1 MNSDRAAPSAL
12 PALPSLPALT
22 AAPAA
27 RSPAAHSAATAVPAI
42 PASFF
47 GIAVGLLAM
56 GNAWRVATPLWHLPR
71 DIEHAVTW
79 SGIAVWFAVLAL
91 YAWKW
96 LHHGDEARAEMS
108 HPVQS
113 SFTALGPVASMLA
126 AMALLPWSRPVSLA
140 VFAVAVTAQLVLGLW
155 LYGRVWQGGRQPE
168 TVTPAI
174 YLPAVAQ
181 NFVAGTAAA
190 SFGWP
195 HLGMLFFGAGL
206 FSWLA
211 IESLILGRAALQ
223 PPMPEAQRPVLGI
236 QLAPAVV
243 GGVTYLSLN
252 GGVPDLFAQ
261 ILLGYGLYQALLLLR
276 LLPWIARQP
285 FAPSYW
291 AFSFGVAA
299 LPTLAMRLLAAGAG
313 GPLEWIAPASFA
325 AANLIVGLLVLKTLG
340 LLLRGRLLPAATPSR

>member
-1 MNSDRAAPSAL
+1 MTASPSDRAP
-12 PALPSLPALT
+12 
-22 AAPAA
+22 
-27 RSPAAHSAATAVPAI
+27 I

-47 GIAVGLLAM
+47 GIAVGVLAL
-56 GNAWRVATPLWHLPR
+56 GNAWRVAAPLWQLPQ
-71 DIEHAVTW
+71 DIARFVTW
-79 SGIAVWFAVLAL
+79 SGIAVWLAVLAL
-91 YAWKW
+91 YAHKW
-96 LHHGDEARAEMS
+96 LRHGADARAEMA

-126 AMALLPWSRPVSLA
+126 AMALLPYSRPVALA
-140 VFAVAVTAQLVLGLW
+140 VFALAVTGQLALGLW
-155 LYGRVWQGGRQPE
+155 LYGRMWQGGRKPE
-168 TVTPAI
+168 LVTPAA

-190 SFGWP
+190 AFGWP

-211 IESLILGRAALQ
+211 LESLILGRAATQEPL
-223 PPMPEAQRPVLGI
+223 PDAQRPLLGI

-243 GGVTYLSLN
+243 GGVTYMSLN

-261 ILLGYGLYQALLLLR
+261 ILLGYGLYQGLLLLR

-299 LPTLAMRLLAAGAG
+299 LPTLAMRLLAAGAT
-313 GPLEWIAPASFA
+313 GPVEWLAPALFV
-325 AANLIVGLLVLKTLG
+325 AANVLIGLLVLKTLG
-340 LLLRGRLLPAATPSR
+340 LLLQGRLLPAATPSR